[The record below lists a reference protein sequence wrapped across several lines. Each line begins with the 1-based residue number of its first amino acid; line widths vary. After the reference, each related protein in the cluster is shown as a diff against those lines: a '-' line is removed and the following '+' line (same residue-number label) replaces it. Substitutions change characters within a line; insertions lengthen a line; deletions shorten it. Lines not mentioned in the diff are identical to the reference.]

1 MSWSEKSPTSATE
14 VMQKTAIFT
23 VLQFHRGFPL
33 ILICNEMIE
42 RLSNWAI
49 WPKYWTIGSIIWF
62 RKIGWLGYIGSVG
75 KIGNFEPVINEIL
88 LLNSMKLFRFIFYFL
103 ISWSIHYVLYLTAT
117 LQFQKKT
124 FCYGDQNYD
133 AGALILADNMHFIM
147 FLFAIY
153 LQLKAG
159 YAVSKVR

>member
-1 MSWSEKSPTSATE
+1 MKWKVSWGEMSWSEKSPTSATE

-33 ILICNEMIE
+33 ICNEMTE
-42 RLSNWAI
+42 RLGNWAI

-62 RKIGWLGYIGSVG
+62 KKIGWLGYIGSVG

-124 FCYGDQNYD
+124 FWLRWPKLRCWRPNFG
-133 AGALILADNMHFIM
+133 
-147 FLFAIY
+147 
-153 LQLKAG
+153 
-159 YAVSKVR
+159 R

>member
-1 MSWSEKSPTSATE
+1 
-14 VMQKTAIFT
+14 
-23 VLQFHRGFPL
+23 
-33 ILICNEMIE
+33 
-42 RLSNWAI
+42 
-49 WPKYWTIGSIIWF
+49 
-62 RKIGWLGYIGSVG
+62 
-75 KIGNFEPVINEIL
+75 
-88 LLNSMKLFRFIFYFL
+88 MKLFRFIFYFL

-117 LQFQKKT
+117 LQFQKKH
-124 FCYGDQNYD
+124 FGYGDQNYD